1 MPTHHDVR
9 PVARPGTP
17 PTNPS
22 PLDDRDPLTVDRDA
36 LRPLA
41 ERMRPRTLDDMVGQR
56 RLLAPRSA
64 LRTSIE
70 TGHVHSMILWGPPG
84 CGKTTLAL
92 LLAEYADAEF
102 KAISAV
108 LSGLPEV
115 RVALAEAAN
124 RFAEGRRTVLFVDEV
139 HRFNKAQQ
147 DAFLPHI
154 ERGTILFVGAT
165 TENPSF
171 ELNSALLSRCRVH
184 VMEAVSA
191 DDIAIALQRA
201 LDDEA
206 HGLGGR
212 GLSIAPE
219 QLQLI
224 AKAADGDVRRGLT
237 LLEIASELAGESGT
251 GGAAGTAGTAGTI
264 TDSILEQVLADRTR
278 RFDKGGEQFYDQ
290 ISALHKSVRS
300 SNPDAALY
308 WLARMLDGGCD
319 PIYLARR
326 MTRMAVEDIGL
337 ADPRA
342 LQIAIDAWETF
353 DRLGSPE
360 GELALAQLVIYLA
373 STAKSNAAY
382 KAFGAARR
390 DVVEYG
396 TQDVPLHLRNAPTK
410 LMKNIGYG
418 KDYRYDHDAEG
429 GVALEQ
435 TGFPDAMGERVY
447 YRPVE
452 RGMELKLKE
461 KLDRLRADRERAR
474 RGKPG
479 RDTTQE

>member
-1 MPTHHDVR
+1 MAKNKPRLSDA
-9 PVARPGTP
+9 PDLL
-17 PTNPS
+17 S
-22 PLDDRDPLTVDRDA
+22 VDRDA

-41 ERMRPRTLDDMVGQR
+41 ERMRPQTLDEMVGQR
-56 RLLAPRSA
+56 RLLAPGSA

-70 TGHVHSMILWGPPG
+70 SGHVHSMILWGPPG

-92 LLAEYADAEF
+92 LLAKYADAEF
-102 KAISAV
+102 HAISAV
-108 LSGLPEV
+108 LAGLPEV
-115 RVALAEAAN
+115 RQVLAEAGH

-184 VMEAVSA
+184 VMESVSV
-191 DDIAIALQRA
+191 DDIVEALQRA
-201 LDDEA
+201 LADEER
-206 HGLGGR
+206 GLGGR
-212 GLSIAPE
+212 GLRIEEEALREIAG
-219 QLQLI
+219 
-224 AKAADGDVRRGLT
+224 AADGDVRRGLT
-237 LLEIASELAGESGT
+237 LLEIASELAGE
-251 GGAAGTAGTAGTI
+251 GGAIDQGT
-264 TDSILEQVLADRTR
+264 LRQVLADRTR

-308 WLARMLDGGCD
+308 WFSRMLDGGCD

-326 MTRMAVEDIGL
+326 LTRMAVEDIGL

-342 LQIAIDAWETF
+342 LQMATEAWDAY

-360 GELALAQLVIYLA
+360 GDLALAQVVIYLA

-382 KAFGAARR
+382 KAFGAAKR
-390 DVVEYG
+390 DVEEYG
-396 TQDVPLHLRNAPTK
+396 TQDVPMHIRNAPTK
-410 LMKNIGYG
+410 LMKQLGYG
-418 KDYRYDHDAEG
+418 KGYQYDHDREG
-429 GVALEQ
+429 GIAVDQ
-435 TGFPDAMGERVY
+435 TGFPDAMGERIY
-447 YRPVE
+447 YEPVE
-452 RGMELKLKE
+452 RGMEIKLKE
-461 KLDRLRADRERAR
+461 KLDALRAARAR
-474 RGKPG
+474 ATRKP
-479 RDTTQE
+479 

>member
-1 MPTHHDVR
+1 M
-9 PVARPGTP
+9 ARQGTP
-17 PTNPS
+17 PTYGLNS
-22 PLDDRDPLTVDRDA
+22 SLLDDRDLLAVDRDA

-41 ERMRPRTLDDMVGQR
+41 ERIRPRTLDEMVGQR
-56 RLLAPRSA
+56 RLLAPNTA
-64 LRTSIE
+64 LRQSIE
-70 TGHVHSMILWGPPG
+70 SGRVHSMILWGPPG

-92 LLAEYADAEF
+92 LLAKYADADF
-102 KAISAV
+102 RAISAV

-115 RVALAEAAN
+115 RLVLAEAGH

-139 HRFNKAQQ
+139 HRFNKGQQ

-191 DDIAIALQRA
+191 DDIAVALRRA
-201 LDDEA
+201 LDDAE

-212 GLSIAPE
+212 GLRIAPE

-224 AKAADGDVRRGLT
+224 AAAADGDVRRGLT
-237 LLEIASELAGESGT
+237 LLEIAAELAGDSG
-251 GGAAGTAGTAGTI
+251 AGEQVSEAGTI
-264 TDSILEQVLADRTR
+264 TDTILEQVLADRTR

-308 WLARMLDGGCD
+308 WLTRMLDGGCD
-319 PIYLARR
+319 PSYLARR
-326 MTRMAVEDIGL
+326 LTRMAVEDIGL

-342 LQIAIDAWETF
+342 LSMAIDAWETY

-360 GELALAQLVIYLA
+360 GELAFAQLVIYLA

-382 KAFGAARR
+382 VAFKAAKR
-390 DVVEYG
+390 DVAEYG
-396 TQDVPLHLRNAPTK
+396 TQEVPLHLRNAPTK
-410 LMKNIGYG
+410 LMKSIGYG

-447 YRPVE
+447 YQPVE

-461 KLDRLRADRERAR
+461 KLDRLRTDRERAR
-474 RGKPG
+474 RVKPG
-479 RDTTQE
+479 REAASE

>member
-1 MPTHHDVR
+1 
-9 PVARPGTP
+9 
-17 PTNPS
+17 
-22 PLDDRDPLTVDRDA
+22 
-36 LRPLA
+36 
-41 ERMRPRTLDDMVGQR
+41 MRPRTLDEMVGQQ
-56 RLLAPRSA
+56 RLLAPGSA
-64 LRTSIE
+64 LRRAIE
-70 TGHVHSMILWGPPG
+70 AGRVHSMILWGPPG

-92 LLAEYADAEF
+92 LLAHYADAEF
-102 KAISAV
+102 RAISAV

-115 RVALAEAAN
+115 RQVLAEAAQ

-184 VMEAVSA
+184 VMDGLSV
-191 DDIAIALQRA
+191 DDIVLALERA
-201 LDDEA
+201 LADPGR
-206 HGLGGR
+206 GLGGQS
-212 GLSIAPE
+212 LSISPE
-219 QLQLI
+219 ALREI
-224 AKAADGDVRRGLT
+224 AGAADGDVRRGLT
-237 LLEIASELAGESGT
+237 LLEIAAELAAGE
-251 GGAAGTAGTAGTI
+251 GGEITAATLA
-264 TDSILEQVLADRTR
+264 QVLADRTR

-308 WLARMLDGGCD
+308 WFARMLDGGVD

-326 MTRMAVEDIGL
+326 LTRMAVEDIGL

-342 LQIAIDAWETF
+342 LQMATEAWDAY

-360 GELALAQLVIYLA
+360 GDLALAQVVIYLA

-382 KAFGAARR
+382 VAYNQARA
-390 DVVEYG
+390 DVREYG
-396 TQDVPLHLRNAPTK
+396 TQPVPMHIRNAPTR
-410 LMKNIGYG
+410 LMKQLGYG
-418 KDYRYDHDAEG
+418 KGYQYDHDAEG
-429 GVALEQ
+429 GIALDQ

-452 RGMELKLKE
+452 RGMEIRLKE
-461 KLDRLRADRERAR
+461 KLDALRAAR
-474 RGKPG
+474 LPG
-479 RDTTQE
+479 GEGET

>member
-1 MPTHHDVR
+1 MSR
-9 PVARPGTP
+9 PKH
-17 PTNPS
+17 NP
-22 PLDDRDPLTVDRDA
+22 DDETDLLSVDRTA
-36 LRPLA
+36 MRPLA
-41 ERMRPRTLDDMVGQR
+41 ERIRPRSLDEMVGQR
-56 RLLAPRSA
+56 RLLAPGTA
-64 LRTSIE
+64 LRRAVES
-70 TGHVHSMILWGPPG
+70 GHVHSMILWGPPG

-92 LLAEYADAEF
+92 LLAKYADAEF

-115 RVALAEAAN
+115 RQVLAEAAH
-124 RFAEGRRTVLFVDEV
+124 RFTAGRHTVLFVDEV

-184 VMEAVSA
+184 VMEAVSR
-191 DDIAIALQRA
+191 DDIMQALRHA
-201 LDDEA
+201 LADAER
-206 HGLGGR
+206 GLGGQ
-212 GLSIAPE
+212 GIHVSENSLQEIAG
-219 QLQLI
+219 
-224 AKAADGDVRRGLT
+224 AADGDVRRALT
-237 LLEIASELAGESGT
+237 LLEIAAELAIGE
-251 GGAAGTAGTAGTI
+251 GGQI
-264 TDSILEQVLADRTR
+264 TEQTLLQVLADRTR
-278 RFDKGGEQFYDQ
+278 RFDKSGEQFYDQ

-319 PIYLARR
+319 PGYLARR
-326 MTRMAVEDIGL
+326 MTRMAVEDVGL

-342 LQIAIDAWETF
+342 LQMAIDSWDTF

-382 KAFGAARR
+382 LAFGAAKR
-390 DVVEYG
+390 DVREYG

-410 LMKNIGYG
+410 LMKELGYG
-418 KDYRYDHDAEG
+418 SGYQYDHDAEG
-429 GVALEQ
+429 GIALDQ
-435 TGFPDAMGERVY
+435 TAFPDAMGERVY
-447 YRPVE
+447 YQPVQ
-452 RGMELKLKE
+452 RGMEIKLKE
-461 KLDRLRADRERAR
+461 KLDGLRTARSTAQREAAQKSRN
-474 RGKPG
+474 GKPPA
-479 RDTTQE
+479 